1 MSLCLTITSYHK
13 ITPGQCAEKSMN
25 QGSMAIGRS
34 SDNDW
39 VLPDPERLVSSQH
52 CVIQYKDGR
61 YYLTD
66 NSTNGVELV
75 NAGIRM
81 RRGNSELLQDGELIR
96 IGDYEIQARIDF
108 NVQAVDSQPFAG
120 ESPNSFEALMGAVV
134 SAPVATPSDRAAVP
148 GRLVDG
154 HPAGPVRLPQ
164 PHRRAAADRAGP
176 RALRATR
183 LPPADARGCAGGRSA
198 RGVGLGDSRRLGLVR
213 RHARASVALASRRR
227 PPSPSPP
234 PCTDHRA
241 ATCGRA
247 CAPRGG
253 QPTTRSAC
261 KPSCAAQ
268 AWTNCAWTKPRP
280 RPRWKASAAA
290 TG

>member
-13 ITPGQCAEKSMN
+13 ITPGQCPEKSMD
-25 QGSMAIGRS
+25 QGVMAIGRN

-81 RRGNSELLQDGELIR
+81 RRGNSEPLQDGELIR

-108 NVQAVDSQPFAG
+108 NVQALDSQPFSG
-120 ESPNSFEALMGAVV
+120 DSPNSFDGRGGEQAC
-134 SAPVATPSDRAAVP
+134 TCTCDRAAVP

-154 HPAGPVRLPQ
+154 HAAGPVRLP
-164 PHRRAAADRAGP
+164 HSDHRAAANCGGP
-176 RALRATR
+176 RTQRAARFSSANAGRGACGRAT
-183 LPPADARGCAGGRSA
+183 
-198 RGVGLGDSRRLGLVR
+198 RGVGLGYS
-213 RHARASVALASRRR
+213 
-227 PPSPSPP
+227 
-234 PCTDHRA
+234 
-241 ATCGRA
+241 
-247 CAPRGG
+247 
-253 QPTTRSAC
+253 
-261 KPSCAAQ
+261 
-268 AWTNCAWTKPRP
+268 
-280 RPRWKASAAA
+280 
-290 TG
+290 